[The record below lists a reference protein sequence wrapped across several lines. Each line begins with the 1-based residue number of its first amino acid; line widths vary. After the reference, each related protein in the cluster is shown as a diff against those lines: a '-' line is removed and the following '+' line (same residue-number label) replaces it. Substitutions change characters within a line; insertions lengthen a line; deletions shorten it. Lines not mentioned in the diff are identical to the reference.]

1 MTTEFGGFLKKQLQI
16 NGLTMR
22 KFSEMTNIETS
33 SISRIINGKRKANIH
48 HLRAFS
54 EALDI
59 PIEELLKVAG
69 YADYSISD
77 NNEEKVEK
85 HIQQLIKVIETSDMD
100 HHEFSIDRLEKQL
113 KNHRQHAMTEEGQ
126 ETIKEKFKSKIKR
139 IGAAGPFIRQ
149 LEEMYEQFT
158 SGNVTIKH
166 QLIMGGALLYFVL
179 TLDLIPDYL
188 FPIGYIDDAIAVQL
202 TVSMLAKQG

>member
-48 HLRAFS
+48 HLRTFS

-59 PIEELLKVAG
+59 PIEELFKVAG
-69 YADYSISD
+69 YADLSISN

>member
-48 HLRAFS
+48 HLRAFA
-54 EALDI
+54 EALNM
-59 PIEELLKVAG
+59 PIKELLRAAG
-69 YADYSISD
+69 YADNSISN

-85 HIQQLIKVIETSDMD
+85 HIQHLLQVIETSETVHSD
-100 HHEFSIDRLEKQL
+100 FSIDLLEKQL
-113 KNHRQHAMTEEGQ
+113 KNHRQHAITEEGQ
-126 ETIKEKFKSKIKR
+126 DTIREKFKSKIKS
-139 IGAAGPFIRQ
+139 IGAAGPFIQQ
-149 LEEMYEQFT
+149 LEKMYDQFT

-166 QLIMGGALLYFVL
+166 QLVMGGALLYFVL
-179 TLDLIPDYL
+179 TVDLIPDYL

-202 TVSMLAKQG
+202 SMSMLSKQG

>member
-54 EALDI
+54 EALNI

-69 YADYSISD
+69 YANHSISN

-85 HIQQLIKVIETSDMD
+85 HIQQLIQVIETSDMD

-139 IGAAGPFIRQ
+139 IGAGGPFIQQ
-149 LEEMYEQFT
+149 LEKMYEQFT

>member
-1 MTTEFGGFLKKQLQI
+1 VTTEFGGFLKNQLQI

-69 YADYSISD
+69 YADHSISV

-85 HIQQLIKVIETSDMD
+85 HIQQLIQVIETSDMD
-100 HHEFSIDRLEKQL
+100 HYEFSIDRLEKQL
-113 KNHRQHAMTEEGQ
+113 KNHRQHAITEEGQ

-139 IGAAGPFIRQ
+139 IGAAGPFIQQ
-149 LEEMYEQFT
+149 LEKMYEQFT

>member
-1 MTTEFGGFLKKQLQI
+1 MTTEFGGFLKNQLQI

-85 HIQQLIKVIETSDMD
+85 HIQQLIQVIETSDMD
-100 HHEFSIDRLEKQL
+100 HYEFSIDRLEKQL
-113 KNHRQHAMTEEGQ
+113 KNHRQHAITEEGQ

-139 IGAAGPFIRQ
+139 IGAAGPFIQQ
-149 LEEMYEQFT
+149 LEKMYEQFT

>member
-1 MTTEFGGFLKKQLQI
+1 MTTEFGGFLKNQLQI

-69 YADYSISD
+69 YADHSISD

-85 HIQQLIKVIETSDMD
+85 HIQQLIQVIETSDMD

-113 KNHRQHAMTEEGQ
+113 KNHRQHAITEEGQ

-139 IGAAGPFIRQ
+139 IGAAGPFIQQ
-149 LEEMYEQFT
+149 LEKMYEQFT
-158 SGNVTIKH
+158 SGDVTIKH
-166 QLIMGGALLYFVL
+166 QLVMGGALLYFVL

>member
-1 MTTEFGGFLKKQLQI
+1 MTTEFGGFLKNQLQI

-69 YADYSISD
+69 YADHSISD

-85 HIQQLIKVIETSDMD
+85 HIQQLIQVIETSDMD

-113 KNHRQHAMTEEGQ
+113 KNHRQHAITEEGQ

-139 IGAAGPFIRQ
+139 IGAAGPFIQQ
-149 LEEMYEQFT
+149 LEKMYEQFT
-158 SGNVTIKH
+158 SGDVTIKH